1 MHNEKKKQQKNQQKT
16 NKKKNKKKNNNDVPF
31 WKVSWTSPFWNRVC
45 SFLLEWPLFQR
56 GAKTILK
63 ELSPLKVYHFI
74 FFFHIS
80 GSVGSSLLAYILPCL
95 FHMKICWHK
104 LNPFIKTK
112 DILIVVFGLI
122 ASLVSV
128 VSVIQE
134 MGKNTKVW
142 LHFNIGA
149 ICEEYIVYR
158 LILLSG

>member
-1 MHNEKKKQQKNQQKT
+1 MKKKTQKKT
-16 NKKKNKKKNNNDVPF
+16 NKKKNNNDVPF
-31 WKVSWTSPFWNRVC
+31 WKVSWTSHFWNRVYA
-45 SFLLEWPLFQR
+45 FLLEWTPFSEGSKNNFERVVSLESVSFY
-56 GAKTILK
+56 L
-63 ELSPLKVYHFI
+63 
-74 FFFHIS
+74 FFHIS